1 MKIVKDVKFLLTLAL
16 LLVQVGVLYVRVK
29 LLRAVR
35 IGLQSIIRVAERT
48 GTPAILLA
56 FGILLVICLA
66 IGMMGT
72 ARIIH

>member
-1 MKIVKDVKFLLTLAL
+1 MKIVKDAKFLLTLAL

-35 IGLQSIIRVAERT
+35 IGLQSLIRVAERT
-48 GTPAILLA
+48 GNSAILLA
-56 FGILLVICLA
+56 FGIIFVICLA